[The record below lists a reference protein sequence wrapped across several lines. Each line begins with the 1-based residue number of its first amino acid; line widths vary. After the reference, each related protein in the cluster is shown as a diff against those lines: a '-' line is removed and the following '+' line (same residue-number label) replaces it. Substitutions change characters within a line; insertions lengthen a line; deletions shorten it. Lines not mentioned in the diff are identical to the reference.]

1 MSAQSAFPRTRITAE
16 RYESMIASGVLTK
29 YDHVELIE
37 GEILDMAPIGLRHA
51 MLVNRLTKWL
61 MFGVKDAALVSTGHT
76 LRLGDASA
84 PEPDVLVLKP
94 RADDYGTTHPRAADV
109 LLLIEVSDSSL
120 ALDQGTK
127 LDLYARH
134 DIAEYWV
141 VDVGGRRIVTYRE
154 PAEGRY
160 AQQSEASAA
169 AAATASPRAFP
180 DVGIAVDR
188 LFA

>member
-1 MSAQSAFPRTRITAE
+1 MSGQSAFPRTRITAE
-16 RYESMIASGVLTK
+16 RYESMIASRTLTK

-37 GEILDMAPIGLRHA
+37 GEILDMAPIGPRHRMA
-51 MLVNRLTKWL
+51 VNRLNKWL
-61 MFGVKDAALVSTGHT
+61 VLGVKDAGLVSTGCM
-76 LRLGDASA
+76 LRLNESSA

-94 RADDYGTTHPRAADV
+94 RADDYGTANPRAEDV

-120 ALDQGTK
+120 AFDRGRK

-134 DIAEYWV
+134 GITEYWV
-141 VDVGGRRIVTYRE
+141 VDVSGRRISIYRE

-160 AQQSEASAA
+160 AQKSDASVTD
-169 AAATASPRAFP
+169 TASPQTFP
-180 DVGIAVDR
+180 DIGIAVGR